1 MTDCYFRDLF
11 SLEWKN
17 SQFRKETYKFII
29 SKRFIY
35 NNYWFFFFSKRSNFP
50 LFRDSV
56 FKMRYEEK
64 KNTKNFY
71 KLTVPIRMLTCNRNK
86 IIVKNIINK
95 IDQTYRT
102 INLYLYKIYFEI
114 VKFENNL
121 KNYPIFLSNK

>member
-1 MTDCYFRDLF
+1 
-11 SLEWKN
+11 
-17 SQFRKETYKFII
+17 
-29 SKRFIY
+29 
-35 NNYWFFFFSKRSNFP
+35 
-50 LFRDSV
+50 
-56 FKMRYEEK
+56 
-64 KNTKNFY
+64 
-71 KLTVPIRMLTCNRNK
+71 MLTCNRNK

>member
-1 MTDCYFRDLF
+1 
-11 SLEWKN
+11 
-17 SQFRKETYKFII
+17 
-29 SKRFIY
+29 
-35 NNYWFFFFSKRSNFP
+35 
-50 LFRDSV
+50 
-56 FKMRYEEK
+56 MRYEEK

-121 KNYPIFLSNK
+121 TLKIIPYFFPINKSLIKIFIEF